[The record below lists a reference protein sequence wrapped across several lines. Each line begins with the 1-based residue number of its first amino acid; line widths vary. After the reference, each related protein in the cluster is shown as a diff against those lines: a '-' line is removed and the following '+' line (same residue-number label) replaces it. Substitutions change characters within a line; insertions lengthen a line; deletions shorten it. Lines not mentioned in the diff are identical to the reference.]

1 MRYYPHSPSKV
12 TSCSD
17 DLDYFV
23 PERWLQNNRSS
34 SRDETSEKQ
43 IDGME
48 LASFEVHGSLFCP
61 VKGAYMP
68 FSEGPRSCPGRRFA
82 EVEVTSVLSLVF
94 KQYSVELD
102 VSTWA
107 SDEDVDTMS
116 HQEKK
121 DVYAKAQK
129 RARDLIRGSITT
141 FSLKME
147 GDPVPVRF
155 MVRGKERFS
164 GLGI

>member
-1 MRYYPHSPSKV
+1 MLCFRLYNNHSGSP
-12 TSCSD
+12 
-17 DLDYFV
+17 
-23 PERWLQNNRSS
+23 
-34 SRDETSEKQ
+34 DESSEKQ

-48 LASFEVHGSLFCP
+48 VASFEVHGSLFRP
-61 VKGAYMP
+61 VKGAYMS
-68 FSEGPRSCPGRRFA
+68 FSEGPRACPGRRFA
-82 EVEVTSVLSLVF
+82 EVEVTAVLSSVF

-107 SDEDVDTMS
+107 RDEEVERMS
-116 HQEKK
+116 PQEKI
-121 DVYAKAQK
+121 DVYGKAQQ

-155 MVRGKERFS
+155 VKRGEERFS